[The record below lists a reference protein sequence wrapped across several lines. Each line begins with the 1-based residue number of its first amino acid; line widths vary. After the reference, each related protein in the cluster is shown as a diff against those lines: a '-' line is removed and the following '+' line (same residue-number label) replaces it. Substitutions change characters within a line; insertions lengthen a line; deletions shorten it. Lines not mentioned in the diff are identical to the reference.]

1 MTGMA
6 LQLAVSV
13 AGIAL
18 MVGFCWLLFGGA
30 EATLSAQS
38 AAARLERDVPGFR
51 AGRAALG
58 RDARAALVE
67 DARDGAVYLVLAR
80 GDGMVTRKL
89 ARGTRMTRDG
99 ERLALTLG
107 EFTLKHAALEL
118 RDAAEWEAR
127 LA

>member
-1 MTGMA
+1 MSGMA
-6 LQLAVSV
+6 VQLAISLT
-13 AGIAL
+13 GIAL

-30 EATLSAQS
+30 EAALTADG
-38 AAARLERDVPGFR
+38 AAARLARDVPGFR
-51 AGRAALG
+51 AGRIALG

-67 DARDGAVYLVLAR
+67 DARDGAIHLVLAR

-89 ARGTRMTRDG
+89 ARGIRTARDG

-107 EFTLKHAALEL
+107 EFTLKRAALEL
-118 RDAAEWEAR
+118 PDAAEWEAR